1 MNKEIIKLIEDLKKI
16 NKSFIE
22 EKNKIVSTNKVF
34 KSKFLF
40 FYYFMKSE
48 YFKNSPY
55 RNILINYFN
64 KSEKIFPG
72 SSYYTSVKLLDK
84 LFKNIHVN
92 NKVSTDKNLDTLF
105 SYLQSISNEKSFDL
119 LKNILLFSGPD
130 AIINC
135 ELTKNKQISVHK
147 NCKPSYNVSIHDSF
161 KSVYFSNAN
170 TTTKTFKVSVFDGFI
185 ERESELMPFVEEL
198 HKDKIPGIVLCR
210 GISDEAASHLKR
222 ILLRNR
228 IYLYPYVE
236 KFNNSDPFL
245 FKDIAKNLG
254 TNVVSTEFCDNVY
267 KDIVSK
273 SIDKKLTLSHD
284 KIIFDKKSEDL
295 ILELNNQIK
304 DNKNLNV
311 DEYLRKRKARSS
323 PNNITV
329 YIPNNEL
336 NLLNEL
342 KSLISCY
349 NACATSGFL
358 KDENNIFSKKCEAIT
373 DILSES
379 LYNTINN
386 IGLVVKLN
394 EGKKWKHI

>member
-16 NKSFIE
+16 NKSFIK
-22 EKNKIVSTNKVF
+22 EKNKIISTNKVF

-394 EGKKWKHI
+394 EGKK

>member
-105 SYLQSISNEKSFDL
+105 AYLQSISNEKSFDL

-198 HKDKIPGIVLCR
+198 HKDKIPGIILCR

-284 KIIFDKKSEDL
+284 KIKFDKKSEDL

-394 EGKKWKHI
+394 EGKK

>member
-105 SYLQSISNEKSFDL
+105 AYLQSISNEKSFDL

-198 HKDKIPGIVLCR
+198 HKDKIPGIILCR

-394 EGKKWKHI
+394 EGKK

>member
-22 EKNKIVSTNKVF
+22 EKNKIVSTNKIF

-48 YFKNSPY
+48 YFKHSPY

-84 LFKNIHVN
+84 LFKNTHAN

-105 SYLQSISNEKSFDL
+105 DYLQSISNEKSFNL

-130 AIINC
+130 AVINC
-135 ELTKNKQISVHK
+135 ELTKNKEISVHK
-147 NCKPSYNVSIHDSF
+147 NCKPSYNVNIHDSF
-161 KSVYFSNAN
+161 KSVYFSNSN
-170 TTTKTFKVSVFDGFI
+170 TTTKTFKVSIFDGFI

-198 HKDKIPGIVLCR
+198 HKDKIPGIILCR

-267 KDIVSK
+267 KDIVGK

-329 YIPNNEL
+329 YIPNSEL
-336 NLLNEL
+336 SLLNEL

-394 EGKKWKHI
+394 EDKK

>member
-1 MNKEIIKLIEDLKKI
+1 MNKEIIKLIEDLKKV
-16 NKSFIE
+16 NKSFVE
-22 EKNKIVSTNKVF
+22 EKNKIISTNKVF

-64 KSEKIFPG
+64 KSEKIYPG
-72 SSYYTSVKLLDK
+72 SSYYTSAKLLDK
-84 LFKNIHVN
+84 LFKNIPSKD
-92 NKVSTDKNLDTLF
+92 KVSTGSNLDTLF
-105 SYLQSISNEKSFDL
+105 DYLQKISNKRSFEL

-130 AIINC
+130 AVINC
-135 ELTKNKQISVHK
+135 ELTKNKEISVHK
-147 NCKPSYNVSIHDSF
+147 NCKPTYNIHIHESF
-161 KSVYFSNAN
+161 RNVYFNNSNS
-170 TTTKTFKVSVFDGFI
+170 TTKTFKVSVFDGFI

-198 HKDKIPGIVLCR
+198 HKDKMPGIILCR
-210 GISDEAASHLKR
+210 GISDEAVSHLKR

-236 KFNNSDPFL
+236 KFNNNDPFL
-245 FKDIAKNLG
+245 FKDISKNLG

-273 SIDKKLTLSHD
+273 SVDKKITLSHN
-284 KIIFDKKSEDL
+284 KIIFDKKNEDL

-304 DNKNLNV
+304 DNKNTNV

-329 YIPNNEL
+329 YIPHNEL

-342 KSLISCY
+342 KSLINCY

-358 KDENNIFSKKCEAIT
+358 RDENNIFSKKCEVIT
-373 DILSES
+373 DTLSES

-394 EGKKWKHI
+394 EEKA

>member
-1 MNKEIIKLIEDLKKI
+1 M
-16 NKSFIE
+16 
-22 EKNKIVSTNKVF
+22 
-34 KSKFLF
+34 
-40 FYYFMKSE
+40 
-48 YFKNSPY
+48 
-55 RNILINYFN
+55 
-64 KSEKIFPG
+64 
-72 SSYYTSVKLLDK
+72 
-84 LFKNIHVN
+84 
-92 NKVSTDKNLDTLF
+92 
-105 SYLQSISNEKSFDL
+105 
-119 LKNILLFSGPD
+119 
-130 AIINC
+130 
-135 ELTKNKQISVHK
+135 
-147 NCKPSYNVSIHDSF
+147 
-161 KSVYFSNAN
+161 
-170 TTTKTFKVSVFDGFI
+170 
-185 ERESELMPFVEEL
+185 
-198 HKDKIPGIVLCR
+198 CR

-267 KDIVSK
+267 KDIVGK

-311 DEYLRKRKARSS
+311 DDYLRKRKARSS

-329 YIPNNEL
+329 YIPNDEL

-342 KSLISCY
+342 KSLIICY

-394 EGKKWKHI
+394 EGKK

>member
-105 SYLQSISNEKSFDL
+105 AYLQSISNEKSFDL

-394 EGKKWKHI
+394 EGKK